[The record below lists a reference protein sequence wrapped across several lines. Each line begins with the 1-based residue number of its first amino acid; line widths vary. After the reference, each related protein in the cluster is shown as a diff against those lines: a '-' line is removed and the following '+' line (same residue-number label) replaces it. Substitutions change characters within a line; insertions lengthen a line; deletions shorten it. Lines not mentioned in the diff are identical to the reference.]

1 MLLFVL
7 VLDRSRVVHEIVS
20 CSRYMRRVWK
30 KRAKNLLPAAGKK
43 KAGNP
48 YSFCYV
54 PVSLCLSDTGKGMTL
69 EKKVALFCFP
79 DEEGL

>member
-30 KRAKNLLPAAGKK
+30 KRAKNLLPAAL

-48 YSFCYV
+48 YSFCCV
-54 PVSLCLSDTGKGMTL
+54 PVSLCLSDRKRNDFGKKGGAIFFL
-69 EKKVALFCFP
+69 

>member
-30 KRAKNLLPAAGKK
+30 KRAEK
-43 KAGNP
+43 
-48 YSFCYV
+48 
-54 PVSLCLSDTGKGMTL
+54 PVASRVKRREILIRFAVFPFRFACQTGKGMTL
-69 EKKVALFCFP
+69 EKKVALFCFL